1 MGKRTALTI
10 SESTMRKNAANIINS
25 NGTMGMSPT
34 KFKQKYG
41 MTPKQ
46 ALQKTGGS
54 QIQIPQREQKE
65 KEEKDQG

>member
-1 MGKRTALTI
+1 MGNKLSI
-10 SESTMRKNAANIINS
+10 SDATMRKNAANIINS
-25 NGTMGMSPT
+25 NGTMGMSPAA
-34 KFKQKYG
+34 FKKKYG
-41 MTPKQ
+41 VTPRQ